1 MIILPQTQC
10 NVVKGFTELS
20 GAYCQLRRYTY
31 IPMMLFLS
39 NVTQSAEKSKKWKVK
54 EIKGKKIRID
64 NKHEKL
70 ILVYT
75 NITTLF
81 NILANFH

>member
-1 MIILPQTQC
+1 MTILHQTQC
-10 NVVKGFTELS
+10 NVVKGFTEFS
-20 GAYCQLRRYTY
+20 GAYCRLRRYTY
-31 IPMMLFLS
+31 IPIMLFLS
-39 NVTQSAEKSKKWKVK
+39 KITQSAEKSKKWKVK

-70 ILVYT
+70 KLVYT
-75 NITTLF
+75 NITMLF